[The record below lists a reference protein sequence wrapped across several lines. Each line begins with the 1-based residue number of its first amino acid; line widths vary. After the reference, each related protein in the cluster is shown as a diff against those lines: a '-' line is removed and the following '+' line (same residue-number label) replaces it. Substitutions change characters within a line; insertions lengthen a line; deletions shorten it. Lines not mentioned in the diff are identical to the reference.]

1 MVSTRPIALFGLSPT
16 ERVLLSEALF
26 PEGGSPIPGA
36 VQVDSPL
43 DAWLVIAD
51 ARNVDALRTLQ
62 HDAPQAKVLLLGT
75 SDAGTGWPVIARPLR
90 LHAVIEAAKLM
101 LVHAEAGPPEMPAEG
116 APPPAAATPQPVAPE
131 PPRPPEP
138 PAAPPVPTPLSA
150 PDPHDTVPGSAAPSA
165 RRLFAPGHGE
175 TTGFEDTRVVTTMP
189 SVVPSDWEDDGHAP
203 VPEGS
208 TLILV
213 VSQPG
218 TATGGLLRILKSSGY
233 TTEFAADPEAA
244 LRQMSR
250 KRYAFVFLIE
260 VSLGPAAIA
269 LCRRIGREV
278 APAARPS
285 RVIVISDHR
294 RWWPRLRAWL
304 AGCDTWLQVPLHR
317 ASLLAY
323 LRR

>member
-1 MVSTRPIALFGLSPT
+1 MVCTRPIALFGLSPT

-51 ARNVDALRTLQ
+51 ARNADALRTLQ
-62 HDAPQAKVLLLGT
+62 HDAPAAKVLLLGT

-90 LHAVIEAAKLM
+90 LHAVIEAARLM
-101 LVHAEAGPPEMPAEG
+101 LVHAAAGSPETAGDG
-116 APPPAAATPQPVAPE
+116 APPTAADVPV
-131 PPRPPEP
+131 P
-138 PAAPPVPTPLSA
+138 PAV
-150 PDPHDTVPGSAAPSA
+150 PDPFDTVPGPAAPAA

-189 SVVPSDWEDDGHAP
+189 SVVPSDWEDEGHAP
-203 VPEGS
+203 VPEGAK
-208 TLILV
+208 LILV

-233 TTEFAADPEAA
+233 TTEFAADPQAA

-285 RVIVISDHR
+285 RLIVISDHR
-294 RWWPRLRAWL
+294 HWWPRLRARL
-304 AGCDTWLQVPLHR
+304 AGCDAWLQVPLHR

>member
-1 MVSTRPIALFGLSPT
+1 MRPIALFGLSAT
-16 ERVLLSEALF
+16 ERALLSEALF
-26 PEGGSPIPGA
+26 PQSGSPIPGA

-43 DAWLVIAD
+43 DARLVIAD

-62 HDAPQAKVLLLGT
+62 HDAPLARVLLLGN

-101 LVHAEAGPPEMPAEG
+101 LVQAEARSPETAGDG
-116 APPPAAATPQPVAPE
+116 APPTATATPLPVAPPAPQQPQCPIS
-131 PPRPPEP
+131 PPAPMP
-138 PAAPPVPTPLSA
+138 PAALGPF
-150 PDPHDTVPGSAAPSA
+150 DTVPSPAAPTA

-175 TTGFEDTRVVTTMP
+175 TTGFEDTGVVTTMS
-189 SVVPSDWEDDGHAP
+189 SVVPSDREDDGRAP
-203 VPEGS
+203 VPKGS

-218 TATGGLLRILKSSGY
+218 SATGGLLRILKSSGY

-244 LRQMSR
+244 LRQMNR

-260 VSLGPAAIA
+260 VSIGPAAIA

-278 APAARPS
+278 APTARPS
-285 RVIVISDHR
+285 RVIVVSDHR
-294 RWWPRLRAWL
+294 RWWPRLQAWL

>member
-1 MVSTRPIALFGLSPT
+1 MVPTRPIALFGLSPT

-36 VQVDSPL
+36 VQVDSPV

-51 ARNVDALRTLQ
+51 SRNADALRTLQ
-62 HDAPQAKVLLLGT
+62 HDAPQAQVLLLGT

-90 LHAVIEAAKLM
+90 LHAVLEAAKLM
-101 LVHAEAGPPEMPAEG
+101 LAHAQAGS
-116 APPPAAATPQPVAPE
+116 PAAAAAPQPAAPQ
-131 PPRPPEP
+131 PPSPPVL
-138 PAAPPVPTPLSA
+138 PAAPPSPVPAA
-150 PDPHDTVPGSAAPSA
+150 PESHGTVPPSAAPAA

-189 SVVPSDWEDDGHAP
+189 SVVPSDWEDDGQAP

-260 VSLGPAAIA
+260 VSLGPAAIS
-269 LCRRIGREV
+269 LCRRISREV

-294 RWWPRLRAWL
+294 RWWQRLRARL

-317 ASLLAY
+317 ASLLAL

>member
-51 ARNVDALRTLQ
+51 ARNVDNLRTLQ
-62 HDAPQAKVLLLGT
+62 QDAPQAKVLLLGT

-90 LHAVIEAAKLM
+90 LHAIIEAAKLI
-101 LVHAEAGPPEMPAEG
+101 LVHGEAGSPEAPG
-116 APPPAAATPQPVAPE
+116 VAPPTAAAVPQPVAPQ
-131 PPRPPEP
+131 PPQLPETTASPPMP
-138 PAAPPVPTPLSA
+138 PAAT
-150 PDPHDTVPGSAAPSA
+150 DPFDTVPGPAAPTA

-213 VSQPG
+213 VSRPG

-233 TTEFAADPEAA
+233 TTEFAADSEAA

-260 VSLGPAAIA
+260 VSLGPAATA

-317 ASLLAY
+317 ASLLAH

>member
-16 ERVLLSEALF
+16 ERVLLSESLF

-51 ARNVDALRTLQ
+51 ARNADALRTLQ

-101 LVHAEAGPPEMPAEG
+101 LVHAEADSPETPVGG
-116 APPPAAATPQPVAPE
+116 APAPVAAVLQPVNPE
-131 PPRPPEP
+131 PPRPPDP
-138 PAAPPVPTPLSA
+138 PPVPIA
-150 PDPHDTVPGSAAPSA
+150 PVAADSHDTVPGPAAPSA
-165 RRLFAPGHGE
+165 PRLFAPAHGE

-203 VPEGS
+203 VSEGS
-208 TLILV
+208 ALILV

-260 VSLGPAAIA
+260 VSLGPAAIT